1 MQFTFN
7 STITAADAGR
17 RVISGQIV
25 PFGEVGNTSVG
36 KVVFEPG
43 SININAGS
51 KIKLL
56 LEHDRLKPIGQ
67 LQDAI
72 VTDKGIQATFKVVET
87 TRGTDSLI
95 EASSGMRDGLSV
107 GVDVKAAEP
116 RDGVLYVTQ
125 CSLREV
131 SLVESQAFEN
141 ATVHSVA
148 ASEASPETEPTPEE
162 PTSTPEESEVSMSET
177 TPEVEP
183 EVVEASR
190 KHIPVAYTEI
200 RSPIVSP
207 GSYAQHSIRATLGNE
222 DSIQYVRAA
231 DAKAQRIEAANDSF
245 TTNPAFTPVQYLSQ
259 VVSTDTYLRPA
270 VEASGGTR
278 AMMNS
283 GMVIS
288 IPKITTNSTV
298 ASTAE
303 AGTPSNTGIVSSY
316 ITGNVTKYAGQQTYS
331 VEIGERSDPA
341 FFDVMMANLSKAY
354 AKATDAA
361 VVAALT
367 AGGVQGTAVAAT
379 SAGIISFVATESPAT
394 YVAMGNSLAQNYL
407 AGTSQWSLLLGATD
421 STGRPIYNA
430 QNLTMNA
437 AGDAKPTSLRGNV
450 LGLDLYVDANVVSTT
465 INESAFII
473 DPDAI
478 EIFESPQLR
487 LSTNIVSSGEIQI
500 MLYGYLCPIVTVAGG
515 IRRFKLA

>member
-1 MQFTFN
+1 MQFTFT
-7 STITAADAGR
+7 SLITAADTGR

-43 SININAGS
+43 SINIKAGA

-148 ASEASPETEPTPEE
+148 ASEVPPEEE
-162 PTSTPEESEVSMSET
+162 PTSEETTTPEESEAPMSEQA
-177 TPEVEP
+177 PEVEP

-270 VEASGGTR
+270 VEAAGGTR

-367 AGGVQGTAVAAT
+367 AGGTQATAVAAT
-379 SAGIISFVATESPAT
+379 SDGIISFVAKESPAT

-421 STGRPIYNA
+421 TTGRPIYNA
-430 QNLTMNA
+430 QNMTMNA

-473 DPDAI
+473 DPDAL

-500 MLYGYLCPIVTVAGG
+500 MLYGYLCPIVTIAGG

>member
-1 MQFTFN
+1 MEFTFN
-7 STITAADAGR
+7 STITAADTGR
-17 RVISGQIV
+17 RIISGQIV

-43 SININAGS
+43 SINIKAGT

-56 LEHDRLKPIGQ
+56 LEHDRLKPIGT

-72 VTDKGIQATFKVVET
+72 VTDTGIQATFKVVET

-148 ASEASPETEPTPEE
+148 ASEVPPEE
-162 PTSTPEESEVSMSET
+162 PTQETPTPEESEAPMSEQA
-177 TPEVEP
+177 PEVEP
-183 EVVEASR
+183 EVEASR
-190 KHIPVAYTEI
+190 KHVPVAYTEI

-231 DAKAQRIEAANDSF
+231 DAKAARIEAANDSF

-303 AGTPSNTGIVSSY
+303 AGTPSSQGIVSSY
-316 ITGNVTKYAGQQTYS
+316 ISGNVTKYSGQQSYS

-341 FFDVMMANLSKAY
+341 FFDVMMSNLSKAY

-367 AGGVQGTAVAAT
+367 AGGTQATAVAAT
-379 SAGIISFVATESPAT
+379 SAGIISYVATESPAT

-407 AGTSQWSLLLGATD
+407 SGTSQWSLLLGALD
-421 STGRPIYNA
+421 STGRPIFSS

-437 AGDAKPTSLRGNV
+437 AGEAKPTSLRGNV
-450 LGLDLYVDANVVSTT
+450 LGLDYYVDANVVSTT

-500 MLYGYLCPIVTVAGG
+500 MLYGYLCPIVTIAGG

>member
-1 MQFTFN
+1 MKLTFS
-7 STITAADAGR
+7 STITSASTETR
-17 RVISGQIV
+17 IITGQIV
-25 PFGEVGNTSVG
+25 PWGEVGSTSAGRVI
-36 KVVFEPG
+36 FEPG
-43 SININAGS
+43 SIQIKSG
-51 KIKLL
+51 KTKLL
-56 LEHDRLKPIGQ
+56 ADHDNRNVLGSMISSEITSTGIIASFRIANTNLGNDCLQLAADGLK
-67 LQDAI
+67 
-72 VTDKGIQATFKVVET
+72 
-87 TRGTDSLI
+87 
-95 EASSGMRDGLSV
+95 DGLSV
-107 GVDVKAAEP
+107 GVDVKSAKP
-116 RDGVLYVTQ
+116 KDGVLYV
-125 CSLREV
+125 SMSDLSEV
-131 SLVESQAFEN
+131 SLVESAAFSS
-141 ATVHSVA
+141 AAVYTVA
-148 ASEASPETEPTPEE
+148 ASETEEEPTPEE
-162 PTSTPEESEVSMSET
+162 TPTPTPKEESEAPMSEQA
-177 TPEVEP
+177 PEVEP
-183 EVVEASR
+183 ETVEASR

-367 AGGVQGTAVAAT
+367 AGGTQATAVAAT
-379 SAGIISFVATESPAT
+379 SDGIISYVATESPAT
-394 YVAMGNSLAQNYL
+394 YRAMGNSLAQNYL

-421 STGRPIYNA
+421 TTGRPIYNA

-473 DPDAI
+473 DPDAL

-500 MLYGYLCPIVTVAGG
+500 MLYGYLCPIVTIAGG

>member
-1 MQFTFN
+1 MEFTFN
-7 STITAADAGR
+7 SLITAADTGR
-17 RVISGQIV
+17 RIISGQIV
-25 PFGEVGNTSVG
+25 PFGEIGNTSVG

-43 SININAGS
+43 SINIKAGT

-56 LEHDRLKPIGQ
+56 LEHDRLKPIGT

-72 VTDKGIQATFKVVET
+72 VTDTGIQATFKVVET

-131 SLVESQAFEN
+131 SLVESQAFEK
-141 ATVHSVA
+141 AIVHSVA
-148 ASEASPETEPTPEE
+148 ASEVPPETEPTQEE
-162 PTSTPEESEVSMSET
+162 TPTPEESEAPMSEQA
-177 TPEVEP
+177 PEVEP
-183 EVVEASR
+183 EVEASR
-190 KHIPVAYTEI
+190 KHVPVAYTEI

-207 GSYAQHSIRATLGNE
+207 GSYLQHSIRATSGNE
-222 DSIQYVRAA
+222 ESMQYVRAA
-231 DAKAQRIEAANDSF
+231 DQKAQRIEAANDSF
-245 TTNPAFTPVQYLSQ
+245 TTSPGFAPIQYLSS

-270 VEASGGTR
+270 IEACGGVR
-278 AMMNS
+278 PMMES

-288 IPKITTNSTV
+288 VPKVTTNTT
-298 ASTAE
+298 AALTAE
-303 AGTPSNTGIVSSY
+303 AGTPSNTGLVSQAL
-316 ITGNVTKYAGQQTYS
+316 TGNVLKYASQNTYS
-331 VEIGERSDPA
+331 VEIAERSDPS
-341 FFDVMMANLSKAY
+341 FFDVLMSNMSKAY

-367 AGGVQGTAVAAT
+367 AGGTQATAVAAT

-394 YVAMGNSLAQNYL
+394 YLAMGNSLAQNYL
-407 AGTSQWSLLLGATD
+407 AGVSQWGLLLGATD

-430 QNLTMNA
+430 QNMTMNA
-437 AGDAKPTSLRGNV
+437 GGDAKPTSLKGNV
-450 LGLDLYVDANVVSTT
+450 LGLDLFIDSNVVQTT
-465 INESAFII
+465 IDESAFII

-478 EIFESPQLR
+478 LLFESPQLR
-487 LSTNIVSSGEIQI
+487 LSTNIVSSGEIQV
-500 MLYGYLCPIVTVAGG
+500 MLYGYLCSIVTVAGG
-515 IRRFKLA
+515 IRRFNLT

>member
-1 MQFTFN
+1 MKLTFS
-7 STITAADAGR
+7 STITSASTETR
-17 RVISGQIV
+17 IITGQIV
-25 PFGEVGNTSVG
+25 PWGEVGSTSAGRVI
-36 KVVFEPG
+36 FEPG
-43 SININAGS
+43 SIQIKSG
-51 KIKLL
+51 KTKLL
-56 LEHDRLKPIGQ
+56 ADHDNRNVLGSMISSEITSTGIIASFRIANTSAGNDALQLAADGLK
-67 LQDAI
+67 
-72 VTDKGIQATFKVVET
+72 
-87 TRGTDSLI
+87 
-95 EASSGMRDGLSV
+95 DGLSV
-107 GVDVKAAEP
+107 GVDVKSAKP
-116 RDGVLYVTQ
+116 KDGVLYV
-125 CSLREV
+125 SMSDLSEV
-131 SLVESQAFEN
+131 SLVESAAFSS
-141 ATVHSVA
+141 AAVYTVA
-148 ASEASPETEPTPEE
+148 ASETEEEPTPEE
-162 PTSTPEESEVSMSET
+162 TTTPEESEAPMSEQA
-177 TPEVEP
+177 PEVEP
-183 EVVEASR
+183 EVEASR

-231 DAKAQRIEAANDSF
+231 DAKAQRIEASNDSF

-270 VEASGGTR
+270 VEACGGTR

-361 VVAALT
+361 IVAALT
-367 AGGVQGTAVAAT
+367 AGGTQATAVAAT
-379 SAGIISFVATESPAT
+379 SDGIISYVAKESPAT

-407 AGTSQWSLLLGATD
+407 AGVSQWGLLLGATD
-421 STGRPIYNA
+421 TTGRPIYNA

-437 AGDAKPTSLRGNV
+437 AGDAKPTSLKGNV
-450 LGLDLYVDANVVSTT
+450 LGLDLFIDSNVVQTT

-500 MLYGYLCPIVTVAGG
+500 MLYGYLCPIVTIAGG